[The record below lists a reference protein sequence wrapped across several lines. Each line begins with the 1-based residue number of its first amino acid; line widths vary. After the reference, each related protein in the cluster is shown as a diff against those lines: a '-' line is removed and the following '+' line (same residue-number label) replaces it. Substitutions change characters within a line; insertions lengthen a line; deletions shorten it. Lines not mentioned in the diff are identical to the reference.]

1 MEVEVVEKERDA
13 GELVRA
19 LEMARDP
26 EDLAGLVGA
35 IRRLV
40 ASLAGAGG
48 DGVRVGRLASRLY
61 DGLLVRAAWLARD
74 GPKGEGGLP
83 PGCALAVLGSQGRR
97 EQFLA
102 TDQDNALILGKE
114 DDGAG
119 EADRYAPFAARLSA
133 ILRAAGLPPCPK
145 GIMAATPA
153 WRKSVAAWR
162 ADIDVAA
169 ARPDAAAVLFVSLLA
184 DLRSVAGDP
193 ALVPAVARH
202 LALRLAEAPLLTRGL
217 AREALNFGPPRFF
230 FGHLPVELFRFGAPL
245 VDLKRAAVFPL
256 TIGVKALALDAGLA
270 ATGATGT
277 DERLAGL
284 AERGV
289 LGEGLAARLGAAL
302 SRIQSVRL
310 LAQAEAFAH
319 GRPPDNRVDLGR
331 LDTDTVHG
339 LREALHAI
347 GELRAILE
355 HHFGLRYLT

>member
-1 MEVEVVEKERDA
+1 MAVDVVEKDRDVR
-13 GELVRA
+13 ELAEA
-19 LEMARDP
+19 LDGARDP

-40 ASLAGAGG
+40 AGLAGADA

-61 DGLLVRAAWLARD
+61 DGLLARAAWLARD
-74 GPKGEGGLP
+74 GPEGEDGLP
-83 PGCALAVLGSQGRR
+83 PGCTLAVLGSQGRR

-102 TDQDNALILGKE
+102 TDQDNALILEKE

-119 EADRYAPFAARLSA
+119 EAGRYALFAAKLSA
-133 ILRAAGLPPCPK
+133 ILQAAGVPLCPK

-162 ADIDVAA
+162 AAIDMAA

-184 DLRSVAGDP
+184 DLRPVAGDP
-193 ALVPAVARH
+193 ARVAAVARH
-202 LALRLAEAPLLTRGL
+202 LSLRLAEAPLLVRGL
-217 AREALNFGPPRFF
+217 AREALNFGPPAFL
-230 FGHLPVELFRFGAPL
+230 FGHLPVEWFRFGAPI

-270 ATGATGT
+270 ATGVTGT

-331 LDTDTVHG
+331 LDTDTMHG
-339 LREALHAI
+339 FREALHAI
-347 GELRAILE
+347 DELRAILE

>member
-1 MEVEVVEKERDA
+1 MDGDVVKQGREVGEV
-13 GELVRA
+13 VRA
-19 LEMARDP
+19 LETARNP
-26 EDLAGLVGA
+26 EDLAGLAGA

-40 ASLAGAGG
+40 AGLAGEAS
-48 DGVRVGRLASRLY
+48 DGVRIGRLASRLY
-61 DGLLVRAAWLARD
+61 DGLLVRAARLARD
-74 GPKGEGGLP
+74 GPEGEGGLP

-102 TDQDNALILGKE
+102 TDQDNALFIEK

-119 EADRYAPFAARLSA
+119 EAGRYAPFAGRLAA
-133 ILRAAGLPPCPK
+133 ILRAAGLPPCPE

-162 ADIDVAA
+162 ADIDRAA

-184 DLRSVAGDP
+184 DLRPVAGDP
-193 ALVPAVARH
+193 GLVTAVIRH
-202 LALRLAEAPLLTRGL
+202 LSLRLAEAPLLVRGL
-217 AREALNFGPPRFF
+217 AREALNFGPPTLF
-230 FGHLPVELFRFGAPL
+230 FGHLPVEVFRFGSAPL
-245 VDLKRAAVFPL
+245 DLKRAAVFPL
-256 TIGVKALALDAGLA
+256 TIGVKALALDAGLLA
-270 ATGATGT
+270 ADLTGT

-284 AERGV
+284 AGRGV
-289 LGEGLAARLGAAL
+289 LGEGLASRLRAAF
-302 SRIQSVRL
+302 SRLQSVRL

-339 LREALHAI
+339 FREALHAI
-347 GELRAILE
+347 DELRAILE